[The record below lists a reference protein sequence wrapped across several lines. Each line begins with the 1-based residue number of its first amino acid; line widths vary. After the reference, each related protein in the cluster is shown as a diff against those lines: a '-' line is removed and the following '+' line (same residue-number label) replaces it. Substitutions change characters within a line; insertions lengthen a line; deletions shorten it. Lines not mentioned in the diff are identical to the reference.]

1 MADDDPADVGEGG
14 PAFAQATSAD
24 RVVRFGC
31 GAALASLIVTALVM
45 FGLPV
50 PFGMAGVATLW
61 IALVGVVGL
70 LSLTYGERFV
80 RGLLKLISWLA

>member
-1 MADDDPADVGEGG
+1 
-14 PAFAQATSAD
+14 
-24 RVVRFGC
+24 
-31 GAALASLIVTALVM
+31 M